1 MNRKTLIIIIVAVIC
16 AACALLD
23 AYDVVPRFKRL
34 LGIIEL
40 PCFIFLF
47 YTYYRYR
54 KQASA
59 KQEAPSKFES
69 SVLRIYY
76 YAFRFAGFW
85 FLILGS
91 IMALYLTV
99 AMLTHQPHFPVS
111 DIWPGAVGSA
121 FLAVVGF
128 LIIRFRPFKSK

>member
-1 MNRKTLIIIIVAVIC
+1 
-16 AACALLD
+16 
-23 AYDVVPRFKRL
+23 VPRFKKP

-40 PCFIFLF
+40 LSFIFLF
-47 YTYYRYR
+47 YSYHRYR
-54 KQASA
+54 KQALV

-91 IMALYLTV
+91 IMAVYLTV

-111 DIWPGAVGSA
+111 DIWPGALGSA
-121 FLAVVGF
+121 FLAFVGF